1 MENKLM
7 KALDSGK
14 FKLATI
20 LIQGGHDVNF
30 SSNKGI
36 SPLMLACKFEAR
48 EDDII
53 TKLDIIHKLLEN
65 KANIYATDDEGRT
78 ALVYAMH
85 SKCKATITMLKKQG
99 LVITID
105 SKTKKIKGHNKMIWD
120 SFDLDEE

>member
-7 KALDSGK
+7 KALESGK

-36 SPLMLACKFEAR
+36 SPLMLACKFEAL
-48 EDDII
+48 EDGINP
-53 TKLDIIHKLLEN
+53 KLDIIHKLLEN
-65 KANIYATDDEGRT
+65 KANIHATDNEGRT

-99 LVITID
+99 LVITIEA
-105 SKTKKIKGHNKMIWD
+105 KTKKIKGHNKMLWD